1 MASITYDGQSFIVD
15 GRRIWLVSGAIHY
28 ARTPHQLWRQRIR
41 AAKQAGL
48 NCIETYVFWNLHEPE
63 PGQFDFA
70 GDLDLRR
77 FVEMVGEEG
86 MYCILR
92 PGPYICAEWDAGG
105 LPAWLTSKRD
115 VKLRQASAVYLEAC
129 ARYLGAV
136 MGQVR
141 DLQITVPAQG
151 PVVGAGTHNIAGAA
165 AGGYV
170 GGAGGPILMMQVENE
185 WFCHNDEQAQAYLR
199 ELARYLRENG
209 CEVPLTNCNNLW
221 QRVEGTVDTWN
232 ARQHLAQHLRQ
243 LGVVQPD
250 APRIVGE
257 FWTGRGDWWG
267 EPRGDADTP
276 EAVEHRLIEMLAA
289 GGQYNLY
296 MFHGGTNFAFT
307 GGRVNARRDGFVTTS
322 YDYDA
327 PLREAGGRGA
337 KYDVVKRVSTFASQF
352 SHVLAHLEP
361 GRAPTVV
368 TPDAPGADVSV
379 IHVPGTQGDAVYLLR
394 PELGKSK
401 PASVNVMLPNG
412 LTLDVPLGR
421 DAVAWL
427 LLNVNL
433 GPVGTLDFTNLRPWA
448 FVDRRMLVLFGPAG
462 ADGVVSL
469 DDARLDVHVPTGREP
484 LVEQHEGVTLV
495 VLNDQQVD
503 AAYLYRDGLVVGA
516 GGLDDA
522 GQPVARQGWAQQYR
536 ISSEGDVERVSS
548 GRQRK
553 PTPPRL
559 SDWQRAGL
567 DDVLD
572 GSAEGFEKI
581 EGPTSLDAL
590 GQRFGYGWYRV
601 GVGQAKSGRMMAP
614 LAGDRLHVFS
624 KGKPAGL
631 LGLGPGADNGPANL
645 RLGGDVVVLADNL
658 GRHNIGTHL
667 GEAKGLASHLYKV
680 SPLALGT
687 AKVQAANAPDPFELG
702 GYMPWCR
709 RGERG
714 QAQRVTW
721 TLKPKSARPIVV
733 DVEGLN
739 LAGVWMVNDEP
750 VAYYHPEASAGYA
763 RLLLEPGEGPV
774 KRGKNELS
782 LALFAPLEGKVE
794 WAKHVKLYE
803 ATEAVTGRGAW
814 AFMPWGLPGDE
825 AFGKAGGR
833 GQSAGGSADALP
845 CWYRTRFEVRD
856 ASAALWLEPHGLTK
870 GQIYLNGH
878 NVGRYF
884 VATPPPT
891 ATGKAVGPQQRYY
904 LPEPWLRTEGE
915 NELLVFEEHGKSP
928 GKVRLVYDAMGPY
941 GG

>member
-28 ARTPHQLWRQRIR
+28 PRTPHQLWRQRIR

-63 PGQFDFA
+63 PGRFDFA

-77 FVEMVGEEG
+77 FVEIVGEEG

-92 PGPYICAEWDAGG
+92 PGPYVCAEWDAGG
-105 LPAWLTSKRD
+105 LPAWLTARKD
-115 VKLRQASAVYLEAC
+115 VRLRQAGAVYLEAC

-141 DLQITVPAQG
+141 DLQLTVPGHGA
-151 PVVGAGTHNIAGAA
+151 VVGPATHNVPGAA
-165 AGGYV
+165 AGGYA
-170 GGAGGPILMMQVENE
+170 GGAGGPILMLQVENE
-185 WFCHNDEQAQAYLR
+185 WFCQHDEQAHAYLR

-221 QRVEGTVDTWN
+221 QRVEGTIDTWN
-232 ARQHLAQHLRQ
+232 AKHHLAQHLRQ

-250 APRIVGE
+250 APRLVAE
-257 FWTGRGDWWG
+257 FWTGRADWWA
-267 EPRGDADTP
+267 EPRGDDDSP
-276 EAVEHRLIEMLAA
+276 EDVEHRLVEMLAA

-307 GGRVNARRDGFVTTS
+307 GGRVNARPDAFVTTS

-327 PLREAGGRGA
+327 PLLEAGGRGPKFDA
-337 KYDVVKRVSTFASQF
+337 VKRVSTFASQF

-361 GRAPTVV
+361 GRGPTVI
-368 TPDAPGADVSV
+368 TPDQPGADVSV

-394 PELGKSK
+394 PEPGRTK
-401 PASVNVMLPNG
+401 PAAVNVMLPNG
-412 LTLDVPLGR
+412 LTMDVPLGR

-469 DDARLDVHVPTGREP
+469 DDARLHVQVPTARQP
-484 LVEQHEGVTLV
+484 LVDHHEGVTLV
-495 VLNDQQVD
+495 VLNEQQVD
-503 AAYLYRDGLVVGA
+503 AAYLDKAGLVVGA
-516 GGLDDA
+516 AGLDDD
-522 GQPVARQGWAQQYR
+522 GQPLPRPGWTQRWR
-536 ISSEGDVERVSS
+536 IDSHGQVQRETVTR
-548 GRQRK
+548 RRK

-559 SDWQRAGL
+559 SHWQRAPL
-567 DDVLD
+567 DNLLD
-572 GSAEGFEKI
+572 GSASAFTRI
-581 EGPTSLDAL
+581 DGPASLEAL
-590 GQRFGYGWYRV
+590 GQRFGYGWYRI
-601 GVGQAKSGRMMAP
+601 GVGQAKAGRMMAP
-614 LAGDRLHVFS
+614 LGGDRLHVFS
-624 KGKPAGL
+624 KARPVGL
-631 LGLGPGADNGPANL
+631 LGLGPGAERGPVNL
-645 RLGGDVVVLADNL
+645 RLAGDIVLLADNL

-667 GEAKGLASHLYKV
+667 GQPTGLVSHLYKV
-680 SPLALGT
+680 TPLALGQ
-687 AKVQAANAPDPFELG
+687 AKVHASAAPDPFELG

-721 TLKPKSARPIVV
+721 QIKPKGTQPVIV
-733 DVEGLN
+733 DVESLP
-739 LAGVWMVNDEP
+739 LAGVWRVNDQP
-750 VAYYHPEASAGYA
+750 VAYYHPEASAGYE
-763 RLLLEPGEGPV
+763 RLLLEPGAGPV
-774 KRGKNELS
+774 KRGRNELS
-782 LALFAPLEGKVE
+782 LALFAPLPGKIE
-794 WAKHVKLYE
+794 WARHIKLYE
-803 ATEAVTGRGAW
+803 ATEAVTARGAW
-814 AFMPWGLPGDE
+814 AFTPWGPPGDE
-825 AFGKAGGR
+825 AFDKAAGR
-833 GQSAGGSADALP
+833 APSAGGSADALP
-845 CWYRTRFEVRD
+845 CWYRTRFELRD
-856 ASAALWLEPHGLTK
+856 VSAALWLEPHGLTK

-884 VATPPPT
+884 VAT

-904 LPEPWLRTEGE
+904 LPEPWLRTDGE
-915 NELLVFEEHGKSP
+915 NELLIFEEHGRSP
-928 GKVRLVYDAMGPY
+928 AKVRLVYDAMGPY